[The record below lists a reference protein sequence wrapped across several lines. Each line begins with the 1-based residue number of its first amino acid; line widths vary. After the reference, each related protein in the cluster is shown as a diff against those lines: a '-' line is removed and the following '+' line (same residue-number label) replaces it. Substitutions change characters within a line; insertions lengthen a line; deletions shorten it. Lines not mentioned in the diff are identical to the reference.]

1 MPPVPSIFSPPTGTY
16 QHRTRH
22 EASFLQARSRV
33 SYAVTQILRRLAPP
47 AALLILIG
55 ACGSDRTPVTPTNR
69 PPIIRSVSAQPE
81 TLALSDSTTITC
93 DAIDPDGD
101 SLRYDWFTQV
111 PLRIVGAPQGVYLYN
126 SRSQTQILYYSGPE
140 SLTSLA
146 RVQVFARD
154 TRGLQDGI
162 EFFLILR

>member
-1 MPPVPSIFSPPTGTY
+1 M
-16 QHRTRH
+16 
-22 EASFLQARSRV
+22 
-33 SYAVTQILRRLAPP
+33 TQRLRQLTSS
-47 AALLILIG
+47 AALIILIG
-55 ACGSDRTPVTPTNR
+55 ACGSDGTPVTPTNH

-111 PLRIVGAPQGVYLYN
+111 PLRIVGAQQGVYLYN
-126 SRSQTQILYYSGPE
+126 SRSQTQILYYSGPD
-140 SLTSLA
+140 SLTTLG

-154 TRGLQDGI
+154 TGGLQDGI
-162 EFFLILR
+162 EFFLILK